1 MYLTGFSYPAT
12 LPYVPYVSPGE
23 ILRVMRE
30 ARGIDSLREA
40 ARLGGISLGSVQRLE
55 NGTLTDKSISGTVL
69 QGAAKYLQVS
79 EQTVLDILGGRY
91 DDVEDMTAY
100 LRQMKHLEVFPE
112 WVPVPVYG
120 TASAGDSDAEPVM
133 GQPPALAPRAT
144 LLRKGAN
151 LDRIRAYI
159 VNGDCM
165 ISEGARN
172 MEKNLADGDIIIV
185 DPSKGYQDG
194 DTVVAWWPDE
204 EKMVV
209 KRFRYERENIQLVP
223 ARPGRPSVVLS
234 HEDQLMII
242 GPVVWRGG

>member
-1 MYLTGFSYPAT
+1 MYLIGFSPPAT
-12 LPYVPYVSPGE
+12 LTYMPYLSPGE
-23 ILRVMRE
+23 IFRALRE
-30 ARGIDSLREA
+30 ARGYSFREA
-40 ARLGGISLGSVQRLE
+40 AKAGHISPGSVQRLE
-55 NGTLTDKSISGTVL
+55 NGTLTDKTITGVVL
-69 QGAAKYLQVS
+69 QGAARYLLIS

-91 DDVEDMTAY
+91 DDVENITTY
-100 LRQMKHLEVFPE
+100 LEALRHLEVSPD

-120 TASAGDSDAEPVM
+120 TASAGDSEAEPLF
-133 GQPPALAPRAT
+133 GYPPALASRAA
-144 LLRKGAN
+144 LIRKGAN
-151 LDRIRAYI
+151 LTQIRAYI

-165 ISEGARN
+165 ISEGARHT
-172 MEKNLADGDIIIV
+172 EKNLADGDVIIV
-185 DPSKGYQDG
+185 DPSKGYEDG

-209 KRFRYERENIQLVP
+209 KRFRFERENIRLAP